1 MTHPTT
7 MDRQEKLKDQVAV
20 VTGASR
26 GIGKAVAFRLAE
38 EGAHVALV
46 SRRPE
51 GLEKVLAELRERF
64 PERRFF
70 QGPCDVSSSKDVA
83 ALIDRIVAE
92 MGRLDILVNNAG
104 ITRDNLLLRMSEEEW
119 DDVMATNLKGLF
131 NVTKAAA
138 RQMLRVRS
146 GRIINITS
154 IVGLIGNAGQA
165 NYAASKGGVI
175 AFTFSLARELS
186 SRGITVNAVAP
197 GFIETDM
204 TSAMTEEAR
213 KTFAQKIP
221 LGRFGKPEDV
231 AEIVVF
237 LSGPQA
243 SYITGEVVRVDGGL
257 AIG

>member
-1 MTHPTT
+1 M
-7 MDRQEKLKDQVAV
+7 MAEGILKDQVAV

-51 GLEKVLAELRERF
+51 GLEKVISELRERF
-64 PERRFF
+64 PQRRVL
-70 QGPCDVSSSKDVA
+70 GDACDVASSKNVT
-83 ALIDRIVAE
+83 ALVDRIVAE

-119 DDVMATNLKGLF
+119 DEVMETNLKGLF
-131 NVTKAAA
+131 NFTKAAA
-138 RQMLRVRS
+138 RQMLRAKS
-146 GRIINITS
+146 GRIINVTS
-154 IVGLIGNAGQA
+154 VVGMIGNAGQA

-175 AFTFSLARELS
+175 AFTFSLARELA

-204 TSAMTEEAR
+204 TASMPEEA
-213 KTFAQKIP
+213 KKAFAQKIP
-221 LGRFGKPEDV
+221 LGRFGKPEEV

-237 LSGPQA
+237 FTGPQA